1 MKSILELFA
10 QDEIKVD
17 TRDFNY
23 TTDYLDKFKKRQILE
38 EKIIEVY
45 KLKNITFNDNSL
57 YNENKKGR

>member
-23 TTDYLDKFKKRQILE
+23 TTEYLDKFKKMEILE
-38 EKIIEVY
+38 
-45 KLKNITFNDNSL
+45 
-57 YNENKKGR
+57 KK